1 MDKMDINMNQKLFI
15 QQGGNTFIGIVIG
28 LILGLGIALGVAYVI
43 SKNSPEDKAT
53 SRSSEMGL
61 VPKLSN
67 SVDPGQVPDVN
78 QPLRKNKSNDEA
90 NNDPVASVVKSSQDT
105 TPAIAPP
112 ATVATTE
119 SSKSDTIYWVQLGA
133 YGDKSTAESEKA
145 SFALQGVQTKLIEGR
160 NDGQT
165 IWRLRL
171 GPFTTESEVQTSKTA
186 LENIGIS
193 YTVIKAKKS

>member
-1 MDKMDINMNQKLFI
+1 MMDKMDFNMNQKLFI
-15 QQGGNTFIGIVIG
+15 NQSGNTFIGIVIG

-43 SKNSPEDKAT
+43 SKNSPEDKT
-53 SRSSEMGL
+53 NTRPPEIGL

-67 SVDPGQVPDVN
+67 SAESGQVPDVN

-90 NNDPVASVVKSSQDT
+90 SNDPVANVVKSNQDT
-105 TPAIAPP
+105 TPAVAPP
-112 ATVATTE
+112 VE
-119 SSKSDTIYWVQLGA
+119 SLKSDTIYWVQLGA

-160 NDGQT
+160 NDGQA

-171 GPFTTESEVQTSKTA
+171 GPFSSESEVQTSKTA
-186 LENIGIS
+186 LETIGIS
-193 YTVIKAKKS
+193 YTVIKAKKP